1 MMTYFSTPFGTDE
14 NEWTV
19 ETGRYRLIRGAFCP
33 FAHRPVIAREL
44 LGLDEHISMGT
55 VSDVNTPEGL
65 TFAKDDG
72 GKDPV
77 LGVTHMRDLYLQ
89 TEPDYE
95 GSFSIPVLVDTET
108 GDIVRQE
115 SSEILRDFST
125 AFKPLHK
132 EGAPDLYPEGKQ
144 DAIDEWNER
153 IDAEI
158 NSGIYKVGFAK
169 TQENYDEAVRS
180 FFDTLDEIEDILSDN
195 RYLHGDSITESDLYL
210 YATLLRFDITYYSM
224 FEANRNKLQ
233 DFPNLWGYA
242 RDLYQTKG
250 FSSTSEPESIK
261 RAFNLGTMG
270 EKLESNGI
278 IPVGP
283 DMKQWE
289 KPHQRTEID

>member
-1 MMTYFSTPFGTDE
+1 MTDFSTPFGTEE
-14 NEWTV
+14 NEWPI
-19 ETGRYRLIRGAFCP
+19 EADRYRLIRGAFCP
-33 FAHRPVIAREL
+33 FAHRPVIALEL

-55 VSDVNTPEGL
+55 VDDVNTPEGL
-65 TFAKDDG
+65 TFANNEN

-77 LGVTHMRDLYLQ
+77 FGVTHMRDLYLQ

-95 GSFSIPVLVDTET
+95 GSYSVPVLVDTET

-125 AFKPLHK
+125 VLKPLHK
-132 EGAPDLYPEGKQ
+132 DGAPDLYPEGKEE
-144 DAIDEWNER
+144 AIDEWNER

-158 NSGIYKVGFAK
+158 NSGIYKVGFAE
-169 TQENYDEAVRS
+169 TQKDYEEAVES
-180 FFDTLDEIEDILSDN
+180 FFSALDEIEAILSN
-195 RYLHGDSITESDLYL
+195 QRYLHGDSITESDLYL

-242 RDLYQTKG
+242 RDLYQTDG
-250 FSSTSEPESIK
+250 FRSTSEPESIK

-270 EKLESNGI
+270 EKLDSNGI

-283 DMKQWE
+283 DMRQWE
-289 KPHQRTEID
+289 EPHQRAQMG